1 MTYGEFK
8 RQQGTDFD
16 TLQRAYDAAPRAGK
30 WRGAG
35 MAVPIGLAAGAL
47 TYGGLSLIPA
57 LRRRRKSKL
66 ALGLL
71 TALGGGYLAYKH
83 YWPKYRDAY
92 FTQQTGLPTP
102 WKEYTIDELKG
113 MKINP
118 SETYEQLKKEAPDI
132 ASRPFGRLKDKFVNE
147 LKRTRSKD
155 VAYMQQVKNELNGIK
170 QDPVGKL
177 KMEFNQAY
185 NNLR

>member
-8 RQQGTDFD
+8 NQDAQSLT
-16 TLQRAYDAAPRAGK
+16 QVYDAAPRAGK

-35 MAVPIGLAAGAL
+35 IAVPVGLAAGAL

-57 LRRRRKSKL
+57 FRRRRKSKL

-71 TALGGGYLAYKH
+71 AALGGGYLTYKQ

-113 MKINP
+113 AKINP
-118 SETYEQLKKEAPDI
+118 SETYEQWKKEGPDI
-132 ASRPFGRLKDKFVNE
+132 KSRPFGRLKDKFKTE
-147 LKRTRSKD
+147 LGKTRSKD
-155 VAYMQQVKNELNGIK
+155 IAYMKQVKNEFNGILH
-170 QDPVGKL
+170 DPVGKF

-185 NNLR
+185 NNR